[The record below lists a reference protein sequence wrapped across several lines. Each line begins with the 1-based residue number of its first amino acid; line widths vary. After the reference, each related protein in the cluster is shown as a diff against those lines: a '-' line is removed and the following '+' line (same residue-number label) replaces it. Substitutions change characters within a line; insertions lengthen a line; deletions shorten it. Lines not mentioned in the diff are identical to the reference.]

1 MRTLQLLIMTMFLI
15 NDDDKNLDEKNKII
29 RKNKNKKKKR
39 KTQNTNNRY
48 APLENM
54 NESFNKSFKDNLLQS
69 EINVATQDQINCN
82 VWNQERKK
90 ALIIGNSMVKDIK
103 IQKINKKLKFTNG
116 SVKCFPGANTSDM
129 KYYIKPP
136 IKKKPNAEVVIIH
149 TGTNDLSSE
158 FTPTKIATNIMD
170 LATDLKK
177 NLNQSCDLIISS
189 IILRGDQ
196 LQQKVV
202 NVNK

>member
-1 MRTLQLLIMTMFLI
+1 MFLI

-103 IQKINKKLKFTNG
+103 I
-116 SVKCFPGANTSDM
+116 
-129 KYYIKPP
+129 
-136 IKKKPNAEVVIIH
+136 
-149 TGTNDLSSE
+149 
-158 FTPTKIATNIMD
+158 
-170 LATDLKK
+170 
-177 NLNQSCDLIISS
+177 
-189 IILRGDQ
+189 
-196 LQQKVV
+196 
-202 NVNK
+202 